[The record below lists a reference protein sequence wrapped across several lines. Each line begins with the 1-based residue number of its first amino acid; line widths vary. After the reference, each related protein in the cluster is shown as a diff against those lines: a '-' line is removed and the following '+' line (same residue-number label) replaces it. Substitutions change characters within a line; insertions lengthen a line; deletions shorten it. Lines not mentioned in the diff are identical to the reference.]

1 MIFKSGSLNTL
12 LLLLL
17 LEQYFHYWGLPQGF
31 LPRKSLLEQKAH
43 LKVEM

>member
-1 MIFKSGSLNTL
+1 MIFKSGLLNT